1 MNGEQFLMSCLMTHA
16 VQLVLLGNNFK
27 KGDYITDVVGVRK
40 QEEKSQILKLMSE
53 KVQTV
58 LNCLK
63 IL

>member
-1 MNGEQFLMSCLMTHA
+1 MTHA